1 MTLHV
6 FPVDRGRIRALVPA
20 RYQLGDYTGTDWATL
35 ALWVISCDAMR
46 FGRERPRP
54 VTLSLLGVQVRAP
67 LSPGT
72 PDSPALFAHYLLF
85 AHSDDQRLVDRLRAI
100 GLPASLVPGMQ
111 FHRAATTTIRVPWR
125 SGAYEVSVRGFGSE
139 APHDH
144 DNSYWYDGP
153 KGTSR
158 LQIRFY
164 GATDRACFQCS
175 AGILTP
181 AGSPIAR
188 LLGATSTR
196 PYLAVDHNKIAVGD
210 ATLLPPQELA
220 FAAPGPIGS
229 GFIGI
234 EGVATKQRAVVS
246 QVAGVLVTDAIS
258 GEPAQRAGIRD
269 GDVVL
274 ALNGTPVHTLAELGT
289 QTRRIQP
296 GSQATLTILRQR
308 ARKTIT
314 LTVAERTN

>member
-1 MTLHV
+1 MTLDV

-20 RYQLGDYTGTDWATL
+20 RYQLGDYAGTDRATL

-46 FGRERPRP
+46 LGRERPRP
-54 VTLSLLGVQVRAP
+54 VILSLLGVQVRAP
-67 LSPGT
+67 LSPGR
-72 PDSPALFAHYLLF
+72 PDGPALFAHYLLF
-85 AHSDDQRLVDRLRAI
+85 AHSDDQQLADRLRGI

-125 SGAYEVSVRGFGSE
+125 SGAYQVSVRGFGSE

-144 DNSYWYDGP
+144 DNSYWHDGP
-153 KGTSR
+153 NGTSR
-158 LQIRFY
+158 LEIRFY
-164 GATDRACFQCS
+164 RATDRACAQCG

-188 LLGATSTR
+188 LLGATTAR
-196 PYLAVDHNKIAVGD
+196 PYLAVDHNKIATGD

-220 FAAPGPIGS
+220 FAAPRPIGS

-234 EGVATKQRAVVS
+234 EGVATEHGAAVS
-246 QVAGVLVTDAIS
+246 QVAGVLVTNAIS
-258 GEPAQRAGIRD
+258 GEPAASAGIRD
-269 GDVVL
+269 GDIIL
-274 ALNGTPVHTLAELGT
+274 ALNGTPVHTFAELAT
-289 QTRRIQP
+289 LASSIRP
-296 GSQATLTILRQR
+296 GSRATLTILRQH

-314 LTVAERTN
+314 LTVAELP

>member
-1 MTLHV
+1 MTLDV

-20 RYQLGDYTGTDWATL
+20 RYQLGGYTGTDRATL

-72 PDSPALFAHYLLF
+72 RDGPAVFAHYLLF
-85 AHSDDQRLVDRLRAI
+85 AHSDDRRLVDRLRAI
-100 GLPASLVPGMQ
+100 GLPASWVPGMQ
-111 FHRAATTTIRVPWR
+111 FQRAATTIVRVPWR
-125 SGAYEVSVRGFGSE
+125 SGEYEVSVRGFGYE

-144 DNSYWYDGP
+144 DNSYWHDGP

-158 LQIRFY
+158 LEIRFY
-164 GATDRACFQCS
+164 GATDRACFQCRN
-175 AGILTP
+175 GILTT

-188 LLGATSTR
+188 LLGATTAR
-196 PYLAVDHNKIAVGD
+196 PYLVVDHNKIAIGD

-220 FAAPGPIGS
+220 FAAPSPTGS
-229 GFIGI
+229 GFLGI
-234 EGVATKQRAVVS
+234 EGVATEHGAAVS
-246 QVAGVLVTDAIS
+246 QVAGVLVTNAIS
-258 GEPAQRAGIRD
+258 GEPAASAGIRD
-269 GDVVL
+269 GDIIL
-274 ALNGTPVHTLAELGT
+274 ALNGTPVHTFAELAT
-289 QTRRIQP
+289 LASSIRP
-296 GSQATLTILRQR
+296 GSRATLTILRQH

-314 LTVAERTN
+314 LTVAELP